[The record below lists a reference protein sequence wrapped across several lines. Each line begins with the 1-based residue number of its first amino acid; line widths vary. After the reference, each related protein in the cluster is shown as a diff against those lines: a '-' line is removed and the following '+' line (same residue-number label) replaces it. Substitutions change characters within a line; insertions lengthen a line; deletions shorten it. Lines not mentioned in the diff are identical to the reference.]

1 MFLKLILIAAV
12 LLLLI
17 WIGSILQ
24 RVFADFLSYFLLAYL
39 TKFGY
44 SQVSWIEGL
53 SQIISTL
60 AVVWLAYVLWK
71 DFGKDRLQTMLKAL
85 NH

>member
-1 MFLKLILIAAV
+1 MLVMLILIAAV
-12 LLLLI
+12 LLLI

-44 SQVSWIEGL
+44 SQFNWIEEL
-53 SQIISTL
+53 SQIISTV

-71 DFGKDRLQTMLKAL
+71 DFGKTRLQTMLKAL

>member
-1 MFLKLILIAAV
+1 MLVILILIAAV
-12 LLLLI
+12 LLLI

-44 SQVSWIEGL
+44 SQFSWIEEL
-53 SQIISTL
+53 SQIISTV

-71 DFGKDRLQTMLKAL
+71 DFGKTRLKTLLKAFQ
-85 NH
+85 H

>member
-1 MFLKLILIAAV
+1 MLVVVILIAAV
-12 LLLLI
+12 ILLI
-17 WIGSILQ
+17 WIGVILQ

-44 SQVSWIEGL
+44 SQVNWIAEL
-53 SQIISTL
+53 SQGISTL
-60 AVVWLAYVLWK
+60 AVIWLAYVLWK
-71 DFGKDRLQTMLKAL
+71 DFGKHRLQTMLKAL

>member
-1 MFLKLILIAAV
+1 MLVVLILIAAV
-12 LLLLI
+12 LLLI

-71 DFGKDRLQTMLKAL
+71 DFGKNRLQTMLKAL
-85 NH
+85 HH

>member
-1 MFLKLILIAAV
+1 MLVMLILIAAV
-12 LLLLI
+12 ILII

-24 RVFADFLSYFLLAYL
+24 QVFADFLSYFLLAYL

-44 SQVSWIEGL
+44 SQFSWIEEL

-71 DFGKDRLQTMLKAL
+71 DFGKTHLQTMLKAL

>member
-1 MFLKLILIAAV
+1 MLVMLILIAAV
-12 LLLLI
+12 LLLI

-39 TKFGY
+39 SKFGY
-44 SQVSWIEGL
+44 SQFKWIEEL
-53 SQIISTL
+53 SEIISTL

-71 DFGKDRLQTMLKAL
+71 DFGKNRLQTLLKAFQ
-85 NH
+85 H

>member
-1 MFLKLILIAAV
+1 MLLVLILLGAII
-12 LLLLI
+12 LLI
-17 WIGSILQ
+17 WIGIILQ

-44 SQVSWIEGL
+44 SQFSWIEEL
-53 SQIISTL
+53 SQIISTM

-71 DFGKDRLQTMLKAL
+71 DFGKDRLQAILKAFQ
-85 NH
+85 